1 VYFSSAGDTVRI
13 SLSGTIG
20 GAASDLGLAVTVLEA
35 AKVVSEPERLP
46 TGLLWAQA
54 PASTETNMTVA
65 ATRFSSAL
73 AIRR

>member
-1 VYFSSAGDTVRI
+1 LRLRTLV
-13 SLSGTIG
+13 
-20 GAASDLGLAVTVLEA
+20 VTVLDA